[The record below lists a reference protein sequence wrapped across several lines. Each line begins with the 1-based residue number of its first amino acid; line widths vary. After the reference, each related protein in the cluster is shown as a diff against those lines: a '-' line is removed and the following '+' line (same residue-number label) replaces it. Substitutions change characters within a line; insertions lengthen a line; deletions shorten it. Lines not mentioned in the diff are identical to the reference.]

1 MSIFTKPAPGT
12 TEIEPETKKSLSSL
26 VQEEK
31 VSEPEDKKEEA
42 LPKLSIDVVRKI
54 LPNNLASAVTQEFVD
69 KLNVVSTNQMEAEI
83 IRENFINYTGILQEG
98 KYKTEDYLNAIKYV
112 SFKLMGHSNE
122 QSYVKTFPERYNRLI
137 SIGTSKKDISSYVAA
152 YAKNKLVNKILE
164 QSLVPTWLL
173 NQDLHQKAINHL
185 AFLMENAN
193 SEKVQSD
200 SANALL
206 THLAKPKEVGPLV
219 NIDMRDTNGLSDL
232 KSTLASLAQKQLEL
246 IDQGVTAKDIAA
258 QKLVV
263 END

>member
-1 MSIFTKPAPGT
+1 MSIFSKPTPNTDSGQTVIEAV
-12 TEIEPETKKSLSSL
+12 EPEK
-26 VQEEK
+26 
-31 VSEPEDKKEEA
+31 EDISVDD
-42 LPKLSIDVVRKI
+42 LPPLSIETVRKV
-54 LPNNLASAVTQEFVD
+54 LPNTLASAVTQDLVD
-69 KLNVVSTNQMEAEI
+69 TLNSVSQNQEEAEF
-83 IRENFINYTGILQEG
+83 IRENFISYTGVLQEG
-98 KYKTEDYLNAIKYV
+98 KFKTEDYLNAIKYV
-112 SFKLMGHSNE
+112 SFKLMDHTNE
-122 QSYVKTFPERYNRLI
+122 KAYIKTFPKRYHRLV
-137 SIGTSKKDISSYVAA
+137 SLGTAKKDISAYVAA

-164 QSLVPTWLL
+164 QAIVPTWLL

-185 AFLMENAN
+185 AFLMTNAN

-219 NIDMRDTNGLSDL
+219 NIDMRDTNGLADL

-263 END
+263 ENE